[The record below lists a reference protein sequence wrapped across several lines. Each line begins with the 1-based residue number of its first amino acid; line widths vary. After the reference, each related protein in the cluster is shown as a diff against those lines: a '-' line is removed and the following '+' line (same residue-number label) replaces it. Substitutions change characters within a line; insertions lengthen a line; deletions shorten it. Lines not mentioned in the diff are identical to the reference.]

1 MMGWCILLIKLIALR
16 ELKSLFLSP
25 LAWAMLAVAQII
37 LCYQFLNQLET
48 YLQLQAKLSVLEKS
62 PGITDLVISPLLGGA
77 AIILLLIVPLLTMR
91 LISEEQKNQTLPL
104 LFSAPVSMT
113 QIILGKYLGVLGFL
127 FLLVL
132 MISLMPLSLLFGTN
146 LDLGQLSAAFLG
158 LLLILSSFAAAG
170 LYMSTLTKQPAIAAV
185 SSFGLLLFL
194 WIINWAGNSN
204 EVDFIYSDKSANILS
219 YFSLLNH
226 FEPLLKGVFSTADIA
241 YYILFIG
248 LFLVLSV
255 RRLERLRLPH

>member
-1 MMGWCILLIKLIALR
+1 MIKLIALR

-25 LAWAMLAVAQII
+25 LAWAMLAIMQLIM
-37 LCYQFLNQLET
+37 CYQFLSQLET
-48 YLQLQAKLSVLEKS
+48 YIQLQARLSVVEDS
-62 PGITDLVISPLLGGA
+62 PGITDLVIAPLLGGA
-77 AIILLLIVPLLTMR
+77 AIVLLLIVPLLTMR
-91 LISEEQKNQTLPL
+91 LISEEQKNQTLIL

-127 FLLVL
+127 LVLVL
-132 MISLMPLSLLFGTN
+132 MIALMPLSLLFGTAI
-146 LDLGQLSAAFLG
+146 DLGQLSSALLG
-158 LLLILSSFAAAG
+158 LTLVLASFAAAG
-170 LYMSTLTKQPAIAAV
+170 LYMSTLTRHPAIAAV

-194 WIINWAGNSN
+194 WILNWANAADMGTSLAEGGEN
-204 EVDFIYSDKSANILS
+204 VLS
-219 YFSLLNH
+219 WFSLLKH

-241 YYILFIG
+241 YYVLFIG